1 MLPNFLI
8 IGSQKAG
15 TTSLY
20 NILQQH
26 PQVFMPE
33 KKEINF
39 FFLDKEFCKGIEY
52 YQGFFADIP
61 AGKKAYGEASPGYI
75 CHPQAPRRIK
85 EFLPHTKLILTVRNP
100 IERAYSQYWD
110 NRMTLSESRQFDQTL
125 DIALNETYEPGK
137 LGYFNRGTYIQYIK
151 HYLELFNADQFLVLL
166 FDDLRD
172 DPSKFYRRCFEFLE
186 IDPTFRTPEMETA
199 FNPSSVW
206 DNFLYNWFFD
216 HPSAQRFLP
225 ARLKRLVFWGKQRRF
240 QYPPMDA
247 ATKQRL
253 IHFYAPWNR
262 DLADFLERDLSHW
275 SE

>member
-20 NILQQH
+20 NILKQH

-33 KKEINF
+33 KKEVNF
-39 FFLDKEFCKGIEY
+39 FFLEKEFRKGMAY
-52 YQGFFADIP
+52 YQQYFADIP
-61 AGKKAYGEASPGYI
+61 VGKKVFGEASPGYI
-75 CHPQAPRRIK
+75 CHPQAPGRIK
-85 EFLPHTKLILTVRNP
+85 ESLPYAKLILTVRNP

-110 NRMTLSESRQFDQTL
+110 NRMTLSEPRPFNQVMDM
-125 DIALNETYEPGK
+125 ALNETYEPGK
-137 LGYFNRGTYIQYIK
+137 LGYFSRGTYIQYINR
-151 HYLELFNADQFLVLL
+151 YLELFDANQLLILL

-172 DPSKFYRRCFEFLE
+172 DPLKFYRTCFEFLE
-186 IDPTFRTPEMETA
+186 IDPAFHSAEMDTA

-206 DNFLYNWFFD
+206 DNFLYNWFFN
-216 HPSAQRFLP
+216 HPATQRFLP
-225 ARLKRLVFWGKQRRF
+225 AKSKRLVFWGKQRRF
-240 QYPPMDA
+240 QYPPMDQ

-253 IHFYAPWNR
+253 IQFFAPWNR
-262 DLADFLERDLSHW
+262 ELANFLGRDLSHW